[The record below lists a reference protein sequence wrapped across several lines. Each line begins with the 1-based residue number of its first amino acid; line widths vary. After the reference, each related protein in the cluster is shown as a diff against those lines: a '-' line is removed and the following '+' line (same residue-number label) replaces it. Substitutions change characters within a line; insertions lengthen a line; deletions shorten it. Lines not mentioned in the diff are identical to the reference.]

1 MGSWDSPF
9 THCGFVCAARPLPPC
24 VGSQDVLTPAQVT
37 EFEVLFREFD
47 TSGEGVIDSRELG
60 VMLRALGMYCTEAE
74 VS

>member
-1 MGSWDSPF
+1 MGFAVHALRVCVRCAPSPP
-9 THCGFVCAARPLPPC
+9 RC